1 MILICRFYLFVET
14 EEEISKPLE
23 PCVTKEAMEQDWWR
37 GGEVSLGGDARAH
50 KMNSRLTHK

>member
-14 EEEISKPLE
+14 EQEISKPLQQ
-23 PCVTKEAMEQDWWR
+23 CVTKEATAEDWWW
-37 GGEVSLGGDARAH
+37 GGEVSLEGEARAH